1 MPTAPTMVYNQSF
14 STSSSTGGPR
24 IDIDYRMQL
33 VKQRESAAPFL
44 SLMLNIN
51 SASTPTSEFRGFETR
66 PNPKKSVIS
75 GAVAQGGS
83 ANASVSVVVANAK
96 YFAVGDIVKASGAS
110 TGGDTTLG
118 TTGRVTAVDTGTNT
132 LTVHPNDPALKIAA
146 MADGATLQ
154 VWGNSYAQGT
164 LGATPKGVKPDLKTF
179 YTQIFKNA
187 YQVNATQANNR
198 LYGSPERDRLR
209 AEAEIEHLIEV
220 NKALYNGDGSVDTTN
235 DTDPRTNLTGLL
247 NQFTTNVMSYG
258 SELSED
264 ELFDFM
270 TTLHAPKYAPDGKM
284 SKRMVLA
291 SADIIKW
298 VNKIAIARNAFREM
312 LTVYGVDV
320 FRVTFANRTWEFIED
335 PILSDFLPGWAIVF
349 HPRYVKLREF
359 RPTRLQAN
367 IQTNDADYFKDQLL
381 TELGLE
387 VYLEELGGIMRP

>member
-1 MPTAPTMVYNQSF
+1 MVAQPTIVHNTSF
-14 STSSSTGGPR
+14 STSTGTGGPR

-51 SASTPTSEFRGFETR
+51 SNSTPTSEFRGFETR
-66 PNPKKSVIS
+66 PNPKKSVVS
-75 GAVAQGGS
+75 GAVAVGGS
-83 ANASVSVVVANAK
+83 ANATVSVTVANGK
-96 YFAVGDIVKASGAS
+96 VFAVGDIVKATGAS
-110 TGGDTTLG
+110 TGGDTTLT
-118 TTGRVTAVDTGTNT
+118 TTGIVTAVNTSTNV
-132 LTVHPNDPALKIAA
+132 LTVRPNDPALIIAPIS
-146 MADGATLQ
+146 DGATLQ
-154 VWGNSYAQGT
+154 VWGNSFAQGT
-164 LGATPKGVKPDLKTF
+164 TGATPKGIKPDLKTF

-187 YQVNATQANNR
+187 YQVNKTQANNK

-209 AEAEIEHLIEV
+209 GETEIEHLIEI

-247 NQFTTNVMSYG
+247 NQFTSNIMSYG
-258 SELSED
+258 AELSED

-298 VNKIAIARNAFREM
+298 VNKIAISRNAFREM
-312 LTVYGVDV
+312 ITVYGVDV
-320 FRVTFANRTWEFIED
+320 FKVTFANRTWEFIED

-359 RPTRLQAN
+359 RSTRIEAN
-367 IQTNDADYFKDQLL
+367 IQANDADYIKDQFL